1 MPGRARL
8 TDARRILLAR
18 ALRGFGDGLV
28 SILLA
33 GYLVR
38 LGLGALQVGTI
49 VTGTLLGSA
58 ALTLFVGMRP
68 PLAYRRILLAASALS
83 VATGVGFASLESFW
97 PLLLVAVVGTLN
109 PSAGDVTLYIPV
121 EQAFLAGVVP
131 PEDRTRTFAWYNV
144 GGNLGGAV
152 GALAAGIPDLVSRGD
167 PAVTASGERLAFVLY
182 AGLGLVGFWLYSR
195 LPSLSEERPRERSRP
210 LARSRPIVLRLA
222 ALFSLDSFGG
232 GLVVQS
238 LLVLWLYR
246 RFDLSTQ
253 AVATIFFVAGL
264 LASFSQLLSW
274 RLAERIG
281 LVETMV
287 YTHLPANVFLML
299 AGLMPTAPLAV
310 TFLLLRMAL
319 SQMDVPARQSYVM
332 AVVPPEERLAAST
345 LTNVPRSLASA
356 AAPLLS
362 GAMLERSTFGWPLIL
377 GGGLKAAYD
386 LLLFAFA
393 KRGRRNDLEPPRSV

>member
-1 MPGRARL
+1 M
-8 TDARRILLAR
+8 
-18 ALRGFGDGLV
+18 

-287 YTHLPANVFLML
+287 YTHLPANAFLML

-345 LTNVPRSLASA
+345 VTNVPRSLAAA

-386 LLLFAFA
+386 LLLFGFA
-393 KRGRRNDLEPPRSV
+393 KRGRRNDLEPPRSA

>member
-1 MPGRARL
+1 
-8 TDARRILLAR
+8 
-18 ALRGFGDGLV
+18 V

-345 LTNVPRSLASA
+345 VTNVPRSLAAA

-386 LLLFAFA
+386 LLLFGFA